1 MAQRRLFRKPTSMVS
16 ESAVSLCCRLKKLN
30 IIFTALMFSFADLKK
45 LSGFTLCSNS
55 KNKLDNNAK
64 KLLWA
69 EKSLSLVYFWLTLF
83 HVLSRWH
90 NKNLLPSRSKSTKY
104 RLGLVV
110 PGKPQA
116 QASIRI
122 SMRKDDHHLRN
133 VLQAGGLGPLVT
145 MLVQRVAF
153 GITFV

>member
-1 MAQRRLFRKPTSMVS
+1 MTQQKLIAQSIKKYKIPAGAG
-16 ESAVSLCCRLKKLN
+16 SAQ
-30 IIFTALMFSFADLKK
+30 
-45 LSGFTLCSNS
+45 
-55 KNKLDNNAK
+55 
-64 KLLWA
+64 
-69 EKSLSLVYFWLTLF
+69 
-83 HVLSRWH
+83 
-90 NKNLLPSRSKSTKY
+90 
-104 RLGLVV
+104 

-153 GITFV
+153 GITFVYP